1 LLKAQARM
9 YGGNICTRVSNI
21 YFPVLLSM
29 RNTNGNIIEP
39 FTNNTAK
46 NILYLNKGVYVCRIK

>member
-21 YFPVLLSM
+21 YFSVLLSM

-39 FTNNTAK
+39 FTNNTVK
-46 NILYLNKGVYVCRIK
+46 RILYFE